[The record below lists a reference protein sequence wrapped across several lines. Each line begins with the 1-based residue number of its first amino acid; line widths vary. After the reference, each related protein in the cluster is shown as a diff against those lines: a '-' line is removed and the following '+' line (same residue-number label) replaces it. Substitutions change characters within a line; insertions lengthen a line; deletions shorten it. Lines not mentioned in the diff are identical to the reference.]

1 MLSVPR
7 DLASQGVVAGFNY
20 FIQMLTLS
28 GLLNKDNFAYSQGIV
43 TMSNLTMFLPNSQA
57 ALDSFVARTV
67 NASSARLQDI
77 FNYHIVNGT
86 VHYASDLV
94 AGRSMK
100 TLQGNNITIYIAPNG
115 TKYAN
120 GAQILTT
127 DYLVVPG
134 VIHVID
140 G

>member
-1 MLSVPR
+1 
-7 DLASQGVVAGFNY
+7 
-20 FIQMLTLS
+20 MLTLS